1 MRFDRNLFHRQNRR
15 RRTVIITQSARYYNK
30 RKTASLRLLII
41 VRYTNTLTYLLTYT
55 EWQANCPNTYK
66 TFIANI
72 NIRSRFFLH
81 TVRSSIVLP
90 LFIWRPC
97 PRRRD
102 LTITTLMTLL
112 PAVPRGCFLLPQWS
126 ASHDHIS
133 QLLSYN
139 FSATTAAGGS
149 TGEFNNDVTQ
159 LGPGKRYFQ
168 CELST
173 TKTR

>member
-72 NIRSRFFLH
+72 NIRSRFFSAH
-81 TVRSSIVLP
+81 RSQQYRSSAIYLTAVSAAPRLNDNNTNDP
-90 LFIWRPC
+90 L
-97 PRRRD
+97 
-102 LTITTLMTLL
+102 TGGASGLL
-112 PAVPRGCFLLPQWS
+112 PAS
-126 ASHDHIS
+126 AMIRVSRPHLSIIIV
-133 QLLSYN
+133 QLLGNDSRRR
-139 FSATTAAGGS
+139 
-149 TGEFNNDVTQ
+149 FNRRIQ
-159 LGPGKRYFQ
+159 
-168 CELST
+168 
-173 TKTR
+173 